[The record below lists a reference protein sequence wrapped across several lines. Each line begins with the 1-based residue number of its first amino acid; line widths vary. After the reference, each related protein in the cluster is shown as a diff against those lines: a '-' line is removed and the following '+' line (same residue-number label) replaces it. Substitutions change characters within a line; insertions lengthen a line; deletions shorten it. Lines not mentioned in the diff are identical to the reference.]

1 MKRFEFGIVKMDL
14 ESKAIQVQSTIVI
27 EINSMKKY
35 KSTSVESFITKHVPI
50 IERFVVFFSFLNQI
64 KQFLCHWM
72 CKLEG
77 YKWHQ
82 NGRLLLFS
90 LSPISLSFWVCFE
103 WFNLMC
109 ALNKVLQN
117 FFEFQK

>member
-1 MKRFEFGIVKMDL
+1 MKKFELGIVRMDL
-14 ESKAIQVQSTIVI
+14 ESKAIQVQCTILI
-27 EINSMKKY
+27 EKKY
-35 KSTSVESFITKHVPI
+35 ESTSVESFITKHVPI
-50 IERFVVFFSFLNQI
+50 IERFVIFLNQI

-90 LSPISLSFWVCFE
+90 LSPISLSF
-103 WFNLMC
+103 
-109 ALNKVLQN
+109 
-117 FFEFQK
+117 